1 MEIKFKKAESPN
13 FKVIEVREPLV
24 EDLIKA
30 ERLAGS
36 AEGLTFALT
45 LVSLITTFDGQ
56 HLDVDDI
63 KKLPMGF
70 FLKLSQALNQ
80 IGLEE
85 LAKQLSSSQEKQ
97 TSDTKTS
104 SE

>member
-1 MEIKFKKAESPN
+1 MEIKFKKAEAPA
-13 FKVIEVREPLV
+13 FKEVEVREPLV

-36 AEGLTFALT
+36 AEGMGFALA

-56 HLDVDDI
+56 HLDIDDI

-85 LAKQLSSSQEKQ
+85 LARQLSSSQERQ
-97 TSDTKTS
+97 ASDTETS
-104 SE
+104 SG

>member
-1 MEIKFKKAESPN
+1 MEIKFKKADSPN

-30 ERLAGS
+30 ERLAGGT
-36 AEGLTFALT
+36 EGLTFALT
-45 LVSLITTFDGQ
+45 LISLITTFDGRT
-56 HLDVDDI
+56 LDIDDI
-63 KKLPMGF
+63 KKLPMSF
-70 FLKLSQALNQ
+70 FLKLSQAFSQ

-97 TSDTKTS
+97 TSHTETS
-104 SE
+104 